1 MTKMHVWAAVGAF
14 AAVVAIGAGFRLIDL
29 DERPFHGDE
38 ANQAHKAGVLLE
50 EGEYRY
56 DPEEHHGPT
65 LYYFSLPFLWASG
78 ASTFAE
84 TDATTFR
91 LLPAVFSIAL
101 VLLVWPFGSHLG
113 RWELLFAGLLVA
125 LSPSLAYYGRY
136 FIQETLLVFF
146 TFAAILSGWR
156 YLQHPSWPWALVT
169 GLCLG
174 LMHATKETCIIL
186 YAAMA
191 AGIAGCWLWN
201 RLDARAPWEGGV
213 TLSSL
218 SKKHIGL
225 IVGAGLVVSVV
236 LFSSFFTHWRGPL
249 DSILTYT
256 HYVERAEGAEI
267 HEHPWH
273 FYWQTLL
280 YWSEPRAPVW
290 SEALIV
296 GLAVLGVGAAVFPHR
311 KDAGL
316 HLLRFLALFTIVT
329 ALVFTLIPYKT
340 PWNMLTFVYGMALL
354 GGPGLFAAVRWLRHW
369 SLQGILIVAVAAAT
383 VQLGMQAHRT
393 VFEYAADFENPYAYG
408 HTTGQISRLVDS
420 MEDIA
425 AAAPDGKETIIF
437 VIEPEGDYWPLPWYL
452 REFSNVGYFE
462 DIPDR
467 IDVPIIITKPEYGRS
482 IEEFLEGEYRT
493 QMHGLRPGVSLL
505 MFVEDDLWEAFME
518 HRRAER
524 AG

>member
-1 MTKMHVWAAVGAF
+1 MTKMYFWAALGAF
-14 AAVVAIGAGFRLIDL
+14 AAVLAIAAGFRLIDL

-84 TDATTFR
+84 TDETTFR
-91 LLPAVFSIAL
+91 LLPVIFSIAL
-101 VLLVWPFGSHLG
+101 VLLVWPFGSYVG

-125 LSPSLAYYGRY
+125 ISPSLAYYGRY

-156 YLQHPSWPWALVT
+156 YLQGPSWPWALLT
-169 GLCLG
+169 GVCLG

-186 YAAMA
+186 YGAMA
-191 AGIAGCWLWN
+191 LGAAGCWLWS
-201 RLDARAPWEGGV
+201 RLDQRAPCEGPA
-213 TLSSL
+213 TLSTL
-218 SKKHIGL
+218 SKKHVAL

-236 LFSSFFTHWRGPL
+236 LFSSFFTHWQGPL
-249 DSILTYT
+249 DCILTYT
-256 HYVERAEGAEI
+256 HYMDRAEGAAI

-273 FYWQTLL
+273 FYWNMLL

-290 SEALIV
+290 SEGLIV
-296 GLAVLGVGAAVFPHR
+296 GLAVLGVGAAVFPYR
-311 KDAGL
+311 KDNGL
-316 HLLRFLALFTIVT
+316 HLLRFLALFTLIT
-329 ALVFTLIPYKT
+329 ALVLTIIPYKT

-354 GGPGLFAAVRWLRHW
+354 AGPGFFAALRWLRHW

-393 VFEYAADFENPYAYG
+393 VFEYAADYENPYAYG

-420 MEDIA
+420 MEDLA
-425 AAAPDGKETIIF
+425 AAAPDGKDTVIF

-452 REFSNVGYFE
+452 REFPNVGYF
-462 DIPDR
+462 DDVPDR
-467 IDVPIIITKPEYGRS
+467 IDVPIIITKPEFGRS
-482 IEEFLEGEYRT
+482 IEEFLDGEYRT

-505 MFVEDDLWEAFME
+505 MFVEDDLWEAFLE
-518 HRRAER
+518 QRR
-524 AG
+524 